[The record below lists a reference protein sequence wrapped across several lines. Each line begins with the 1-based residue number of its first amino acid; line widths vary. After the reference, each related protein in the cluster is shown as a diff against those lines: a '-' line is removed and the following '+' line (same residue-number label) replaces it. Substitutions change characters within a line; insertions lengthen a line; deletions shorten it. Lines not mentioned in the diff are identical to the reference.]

1 MSLRVPSPATAAEVA
16 ASHIRDAIITGALQP
31 DAPVYEE
38 EWARR
43 IGISRTPVR
52 EAIQELVARGLLTR
66 QGRTAYVFHPSLTEL
81 LEIYDIRLPME
92 QLAASR
98 CATIADDALIDQ
110 LDQLFARIRERRL
123 DSDWYTDH
131 EAFHMRLFEGS
142 QMPRLT
148 SLIQS
153 LRSQSEPYVRLAV
166 HIDQAFRE
174 NSKIQHSSLVEAVR
188 DHDPSRAMAVVEEH
202 LMTTRHKLAE
212 IVQASAA
219 LGPLPL
225 VPPAPLGGTAHQAE

>member
-1 MSLRVPSPATAAEVA
+1 MPLRVPSPATAAEVA
-16 ASHIRDAIITGALQP
+16 ASHIRDAIITGALAP

-52 EAIQELVARGLLTR
+52 EAIQELVALGLLTR

-98 CATIADDALIDQ
+98 CAETADDALIEQ

-166 HIDQAFRE
+166 HIDQVFRE
-174 NSKIQHSSLVEAVR
+174 NSKTQHSSLVEAVR
-188 DHDPSRAMAVVEEH
+188 DHDPARAMAVVEEH
-202 LMTTRHKLAE
+202 LMTTRRKLAE
-212 IVQASAA
+212 IVQASVA
-219 LGPLPL
+219 LGPLQLAPS
-225 VPPAPLGGTAHQAE
+225 APLGTIPHHAE

>member
-1 MSLRVPSPATAAEVA
+1 MPLRVPSPATAAEVA
-16 ASHIRDAIITGALQP
+16 ASHIREAIVSGTLGP

-43 IGISRTPVR
+43 LGISRTPVR
-52 EAIQELVARGLLTR
+52 EAIQELVARGTLTR

-98 CATIADDALIDQ
+98 CAETADDALIDQ
-110 LDQLFARIRERRL
+110 LDQLFAKIRERRT

-166 HIDQAFRE
+166 HVDDAFRE
-174 NSKIQHSSLVEAVR
+174 NSKTQHDSLVEAVR
-188 DHDPSRAMAVVEEH
+188 NHDPARARAVVEEH
-202 LMTTRHKLAE
+202 LMTTRGKLAE
-212 IVQASAA
+212 IMQASSGA
-219 LGPLPL
+219 GPVLLARP
-225 VPPAPLGGTAHQAE
+225 VPIGKTAHHAE

>member
-1 MSLRVPSPATAAEVA
+1 MPLRVPSPATAAEVA
-16 ASHIRDAIITGALQP
+16 ASHIREAIITGALEP

-92 QLAASR
+92 QLAAAR
-98 CATIADDALIDQ
+98 CAAAADDALIDE
-110 LDQLFARIRERRL
+110 LDQLFERIRERRSN
-123 DSDWYTDH
+123 SDWYTDH

-148 SLIQS
+148 SLIQL

-166 HIDQAFRE
+166 NIDQAFRE

-188 DHDPSRAMAVVEEH
+188 ARDPDRAMAVVEEH
-202 LMTTRHKLAE
+202 LLTTRRKLAE
-212 IVQASAA
+212 IVQASVA
-219 LGPLPL
+219 LGPLQLAPS
-225 VPPAPLGGTAHQAE
+225 APLGTIPHHAE